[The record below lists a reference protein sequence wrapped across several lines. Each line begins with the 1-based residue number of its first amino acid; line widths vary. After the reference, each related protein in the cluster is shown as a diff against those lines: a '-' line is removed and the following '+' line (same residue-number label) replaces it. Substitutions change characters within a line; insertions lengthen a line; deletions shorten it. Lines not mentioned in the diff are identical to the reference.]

1 MANTKQ
7 SLKRARQN
15 NARYKLKHA
24 QRARARTA
32 VKAVRNAVLQN
43 DKELASSLLKEAEK
57 VLDATASKKVIHQN
71 AAART
76 KSRLSKAIK
85 ELS

>member
-15 NARYKLKHA
+15 DARYKLKHA

-32 VKAVRNAVLQN
+32 VKAVRNAILRMIKSLHPN
-43 DKELASSLLKEAEK
+43 LLKEAEK
-57 VLDATASKKVIHQN
+57 VLDATASKKVIHKN

-76 KSRLSKAIK
+76 KSRLVKAVQSI
-85 ELS
+85 

>member
-7 SLKRARQN
+7 SLKRSRQN
-15 NARYKLKHA
+15 DARYKLKHA

-57 VLDATASKKVIHQN
+57 VLDATASKKVIHKN
-71 AAART
+71 SAART
-76 KSRLSKAIK
+76 KSRLVKAVQSI
-85 ELS
+85 

>member
-7 SLKRARQN
+7 SSKRARQN
-15 NARYKLKHA
+15 DARYKLKHA

-32 VKAVRNAVLQN
+32 VKAVRNAILEN

-57 VLDATASKKVIHQN
+57 VLDATASKNVIHKN

-76 KSRLSKAIK
+76 KSRLVKAIQ
-85 ELS
+85 SI

>member
-15 NARYKLKHA
+15 DARYKLKHA

-32 VKAVRNAVLQN
+32 VKAVRSAIIQN

-57 VLDATASKKVIHQN
+57 VLDATASKKVIHKN
-71 AAART
+71 SAART
-76 KSRLSKAIK
+76 KSRLVKAVQSI
-85 ELS
+85 